1 MTTALEIINESITSV
16 RDSRQPDT
24 VRPLIAGEINM
35 AYKLKLIDYVER
47 DELMTQLLAPNPAKS
62 SDSHQKRRQAN
73 DRFSEYSGTVQA
85 RKVQW
90 RKD

>member
-47 DELMTQLLAPNPAKS
+47 DELMTQLLLAC
-62 SDSHQKRRQAN
+62 QKRRAELH
-73 DRFSEYSGTVQA
+73 RA
-85 RKVQW
+85 RMQEIA
-90 RKD
+90 R

>member
-47 DELMTQLLAPNPAKS
+47 DELMTHLLLACQS
-62 SDSHQKRRQAN
+62 RREQLHRQKL
-73 DRFSEYSGTVQA
+73 A
-85 RKVQW
+85 RLDVKV
-90 RKD
+90 

>member
-47 DELMTQLLAPNPAKS
+47 DELMTQLLLACQS
-62 SDSHQKRRQAN
+62 RREQLHRQKL
-73 DRFSEYSGTVQA
+73 A
-85 RKVQW
+85 RLDVKA
-90 RKD
+90 

>member
-1 MTTALEIINESITSV
+1 MTTALEIISESITSV

-47 DELMTQLLAPNPAKS
+47 DELMKQLLLACQS
-62 SDSHQKRRQAN
+62 RREQLHRQKL
-73 DRFSEYSGTVQA
+73 A
-85 RKVQW
+85 RLGVKA
-90 RKD
+90 